1 MKCSFIVKP
10 RYINYFAHEIHW
22 PLTLKFRCF
31 VIFVLDLGLDSK
43 TTVLLIF
50 IDILLALSR
59 VVTNFKSWL
68 MCLLFFF
75 KVVTYN

>member
-10 RYINYFAHEIHW
+10 RYISYFAYEMHW

-50 IDILLALSR
+50 IYILLALSP

-68 MCLLFFF
+68 MCFFF
-75 KVVTYN
+75 FRAVTYN

>member
-50 IDILLALSR
+50 IDILLPLSR

-68 MCLLFFF
+68 MCLFFI
-75 KVVTYN
+75 